1 MPRTLAALRSTLA
14 TIRMRS
20 PAAWVGD
27 NLEVCHENHNRSPR
41 RRVLSR
47 SRVNVERASLLRRE
61 SRRGI
66 ASWAAAKSCLSGLA
80 ARTHAH
86 AARSVDFKNCC
97 MISGEFDGSDRH
109 YFFQRVASSKLRVR
123 AARLTVLAGARPA
136 RPPLCAGHTLDSA
149 SAGRSTRALDG
160 CRR

>member
-1 MPRTLAALRSTLA
+1 MPRTLAALRLTFA
-14 TIRMRS
+14 AIRMRS

-27 NLEVCHENHNRSPR
+27 NLEVCHENHNRPPR

-80 ARTHAH
+80 AMTHAH

-109 YFFQRVASSKLRVR
+109 YFFQRVGSSNY
-123 AARLTVLAGARPA
+123 AFERP
-136 RPPLCAGHTLDSA
+136 RSLSSPTPLPP
-149 SAGRSTRALDG
+149 
-160 CRR
+160 